1 MKVIVE
7 RTFNDKEESECNNV
21 IVEDKDGNQY
31 DIQIDKFG
39 GIEITSNDGCLL
51 IEPHCGNNITL
62 KAINMARQ
70 EERNNA
76 RIEERAK
83 AIKSFCKIKCG
94 ESKECNQYCYD
105 CIEFIKLINE

>member
-1 MKVIVE
+1 MAHDIVYELNGWKNKVIMKEAE
-7 RTFNDKEESECNNV
+7 RYLDGQVTMNGRNDLKEDAD
-21 IVEDKDGNQY
+21 IVE
-31 DIQIDKFG
+31 
-39 GIEITSNDGCLL
+39 E
-51 IEPHCGNNITL
+51 TL

>member
-1 MKVIVE
+1 MIMKEAERHLDGQVTMNGRNDLKEDADIVE
-7 RTFNDKEESECNNV
+7 E
-21 IVEDKDGNQY
+21 
-31 DIQIDKFG
+31 
-39 GIEITSNDGCLL
+39 
-51 IEPHCGNNITL
+51 TL
-62 KAINMARQ
+62 KAIKMARQ

>member
-1 MKVIVE
+1 MKEAERYLDGQVTMNGRNDLKEDADIVE
-7 RTFNDKEESECNNV
+7 E
-21 IVEDKDGNQY
+21 
-31 DIQIDKFG
+31 
-39 GIEITSNDGCLL
+39 
-51 IEPHCGNNITL
+51 NIAL

-83 AIKSFCKIKCG
+83 AIESFCKIKCG
-94 ESKECNQYCYD
+94 ESKECNQYCCD